1 MEIWIFPAHR
11 VHNVFMRSRSSR
23 KVISEV
29 CCLHPPPIGE
39 SFSISS
45 IWVGEGRDIDKVKM
59 EIGNVF
65 WERGEEKFQIQEID
79 AWDSFWNVHKC
90 ILSWC
95 SDLKLNRNVA
105 EVQVLEYYDI
115 WGCSHIFQLTIADEG
130 RRGVSQILM
139 IADESAAQHVAYRSL
154 K

>member
-29 CCLHPPPIGE
+29 CRLHPPPICE
-39 SFSISS
+39 AFLISS

-90 ILSWC
+90 TLSWC

-105 EVQVLEYYDI
+105 EVQVLGYYDI
-115 WGCSHIFQLTIADEG
+115 WGCSHIFQCWQLLTKG
-130 RRGVSQILM
+130 GGG
-139 IADESAAQHVAYRSL
+139 SAKFWWLLTRVQPNM
-154 K
+154 